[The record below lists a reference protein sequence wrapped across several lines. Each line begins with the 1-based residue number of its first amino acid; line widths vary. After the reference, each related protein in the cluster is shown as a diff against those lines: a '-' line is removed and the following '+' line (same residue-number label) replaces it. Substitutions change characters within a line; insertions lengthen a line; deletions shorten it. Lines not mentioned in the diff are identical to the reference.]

1 MARRLFWL
9 ALIVGAV
16 LVPLVVVV
24 RLLPTPQSG
33 LQGTWIAG
41 GMRLTFRGDLAI
53 MEREGESPVRTY
65 FRLYPQASP
74 PHIIL
79 FEADSP
85 P

>member
-1 MARRLFWL
+1 L
-9 ALIVGAV
+9 AVMD
-16 LVPLVVVV
+16 
-24 RLLPTPQSG
+24 RESEPQ
-33 LQGTWIAG
+33 
-41 GMRLTFRGDLAI
+41 
-53 MEREGESPVRTY
+53 VRTY